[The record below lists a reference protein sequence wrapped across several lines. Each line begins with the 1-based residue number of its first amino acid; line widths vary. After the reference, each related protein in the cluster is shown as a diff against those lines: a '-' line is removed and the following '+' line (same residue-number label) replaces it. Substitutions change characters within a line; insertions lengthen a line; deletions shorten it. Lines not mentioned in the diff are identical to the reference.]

1 MCVRRV
7 FGFFGIT
14 SHATPN
20 VCRYGNVCQIWECV
34 PDMGMCAR
42 YGNEESTLQTRAER
56 TYFNACPIQSV
67 LPSPLSVHIEYRSH
81 SLAVHV

>member
-1 MCVRRV
+1 MSV
-7 FGFFGIT
+7 
-14 SHATPN
+14 
-20 VCRYGNVCQIWECV
+20 ECLV
-34 PDMGMCAR
+34 SLELHRMQRPMCAR